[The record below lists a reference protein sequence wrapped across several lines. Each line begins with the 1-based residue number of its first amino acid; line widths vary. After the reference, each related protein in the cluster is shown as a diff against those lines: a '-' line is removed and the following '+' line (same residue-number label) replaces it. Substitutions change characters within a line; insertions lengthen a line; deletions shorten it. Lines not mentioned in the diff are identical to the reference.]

1 MCSDEP
7 AGALLSNVRW
17 QTVALYDNLWNINLK
32 QWPWDSTGLSHS
44 IMEGNFLGFP
54 GDQITPCWVSRIFS
68 KMRLHNSQT
77 VKTSVTYQ
85 QPPGPFGSQL
95 LPDRPYRVW
104 SEGGTQTMVGWGLLK
119 MKILEG
125 KILQSPFSQTPRWLF
140 CMQKW
145 RSTVI
150 LETIWQFIHFSVQ
163 HLPEQYLWALSLA
176 LSSQRG
182 HCSYLPGAQ
191 NLLED
196 RQTADGIV

>member
-1 MCSDEP
+1 MADCTSLWQSVEHQTWNNDLETLQVWVT
-7 AGALLSNVRW
+7 LLWKAISWGSLVIKSLLVEF
-17 QTVALYDNLWNINLK
+17 Q
-32 QWPWDSTGLSHS
+32 
-44 IMEGNFLGFP
+44 GF
-54 GDQITPCWVSRIFS
+54 FS

-85 QPPGPFGSQL
+85 QPPGPFSSQL

-104 SEGGTQTMVGWGLLK
+104 SEGGAQTMVGWGLLK
-119 MKILEG
+119 MKIPEG

-150 LETIWQFIHFSVQ
+150 LETIWQFIHSSVQ
-163 HLPEQYLWALSLA
+163 HLPEQYSLWALSLA

-182 HCSYLPGAQ
+182 HCSYLPGTQ